1 MLIVIHR
8 FKYGARPNLG
18 AGVVRPATTVPLVVD
33 SGRLDGVEIVCIVDM
48 NLQGVNTDDGSCQ
61 YCENET
67 SSDGDEDLPYSSCSC
82 LIFQRYWNLCG

>member
-1 MLIVIHR
+1 
-8 FKYGARPNLG
+8 
-18 AGVVRPATTVPLVVD
+18 
-33 SGRLDGVEIVCIVDM
+33 VDM